1 MATLKDVAARAGVT
15 VTTVSRMLNKRVKV
29 SDATCQRIETAM
41 KELGYQ
47 PNELAQSLAKKT
59 SNFIGLIVPSA
70 SHYFFCEIV
79 SRVEHYVTKN
89 GYRLLLCASNHEREK
104 ELEYFQM
111 LGANK
116 VAGVIVASRT
126 QNLQD
131 GLRFDAP
138 ILSIDR
144 KLSPSI
150 PSVSSDNYAGGVLA
164 AELLLRKGCKHP
176 AYFSGSPWLD
186 MDANKRYSGFEDT
199 LRRNGVVPLTLEL
212 SEERFMS
219 MRYDDVIAEF
229 LRGHP
234 MLDSVFTSNDV
245 IAAQVIRYC
254 LNSGI
259 AVPERMKVIGYDDI
273 GLTSLYYP
281 TITTIRQPIDEICR
295 YAVESVISYYDK
307 LVPVNTVF
315 PVTLVEREST

>member
-15 VTTVSRMLNKRVKV
+15 VTTVSRMLNKRIKV
-29 SDATCQRIETAM
+29 SAATCQKIEAAM

-47 PNELAQSLAKKT
+47 PNELAQSLAKKS

-70 SHYFFCEIV
+70 SNYFFCKV
-79 SRVEHYVTKN
+79 VDRVEHHVTAR

-126 QNLQD
+126 QNLQE

-138 ILSIDR
+138 IISIDR

-164 AELLLRKGCKHP
+164 AQLFLAKGCKHP

-199 LRRNGVVPLTLEL
+199 LRQSGIQPLTLEL

-219 MRYDDVIAEF
+219 MKYDDVIAGF
-229 LRGHP
+229 LRQHP
-234 MLDSVFTSNDV
+234 ELDCVFTSNDI
-245 IAAQVIRYC
+245 IAAQVLRYC
-254 LNSGI
+254 ANNHI

-273 GLTSLYYP
+273 ELAGLYSP
-281 TITTIRQPIDEICR
+281 TITTIRQPVDEICR
-295 YAVESVISYYDK
+295 FAVDSVIAYYDK

-315 PVTLVEREST
+315 PVTLIEREST